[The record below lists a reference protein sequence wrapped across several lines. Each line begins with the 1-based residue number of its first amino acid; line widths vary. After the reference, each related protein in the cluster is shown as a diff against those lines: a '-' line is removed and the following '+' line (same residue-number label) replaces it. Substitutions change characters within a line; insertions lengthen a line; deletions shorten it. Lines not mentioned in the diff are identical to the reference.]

1 MAGERFA
8 LRRTKRRHA
17 RLQPECSETD
27 MCEQCKEL
35 DAKIE
40 HYQRVARNI
49 TDQKT
54 IDGLNKLI
62 SDMQRKRAAL
72 HPEPSQDGRG

>member
-1 MAGERFA
+1 
-8 LRRTKRRHA
+8 
-17 RLQPECSETD
+17 

-54 IDGLNKLI
+54 IDGLMKLI
-62 SDMQRKRAAL
+62 AEMKRKRATL
-72 HPEPSQDGRG
+72 HPEPPQDKRG

>member
-1 MAGERFA
+1 
-8 LRRTKRRHA
+8 
-17 RLQPECSETD
+17 

-54 IDGLNKLI
+54 VDGLNKLI